1 MGRAALGKKKITYHS
16 LHAMLCLMRV
26 LSRCVREEMGSKIF
40 FELQIEPGS
49 ACGCGLGWLGVICDE
64 IKKIHRGILSKNKK
78 KAQPCVMLQMS
89 THIYCHVR
97 PY

>member
-1 MGRAALGKKKITYHS
+1 VGRATLGQKKITNNF
-16 LHAMLCLMRV
+16 LHPMPCSMRV
-26 LSRCVREEMGSKIF
+26 VSRCVREEMGSKIF